1 MAAVWFGPSQVSSA
15 CSLGVF
21 GNQLGVALG
30 FLIPPMLVKNH
41 DDLDLVGADL
51 KFMFYSVAGF
61 SSVLLVFII
70 LCGFFNISWHT
81 DKRITNLNILFFF
94 LVLQIYSL

>member
-1 MAAVWFGPSQVSSA
+1 MSLPARVAAVWFGPSQVSSA

-70 LCGFFNISWHT
+70 LCGFSLI
-81 DKRITNLNILFFF
+81 F
-94 LVLQIYSL
+94 LGTRTKQLLI

>member
-1 MAAVWFGPSQVSSA
+1 MSLPARVAAVWFGPSQVSSA

-41 DDLDLVGADL
+41 DDLTLVGHDL
-51 KFMFYSVAGF
+51 QFMFYLVAGF
-61 SSVLLVFII
+61 TTVLLI
-70 LCGFFNISWHT
+70 LMLICKIFFKDTQN
-81 DKRITNLNILFFF
+81 
-94 LVLQIYSL
+94 

>member
-21 GNQLGVALG
+21 GNQLGVAMG

-51 KFMFYSVAGF
+51 QFMFYLVAGF
-61 SSVLLVFII
+61 TSVLLVLII
-70 LCGFFNISWHT
+70 LCRSFLAREQ
-81 DKRITNLNILFFF
+81 KNLNILIFF
-94 LVLQIYSL
+94 LVL